1 MGRREEH
8 LTRMTFTQQYRKEEE
23 GKQRKTRFL
32 NVGRPTLGKARADRS

>member
-8 LTRMTFTQQYRKEEE
+8 LTRMTFTKQYRKEEE

-32 NVGRPTLGKARADRS
+32 SVHRPTLGKARAEGS